1 MTEKRNIIATDVIE
15 GVVNNSDSDR
25 VPIKDLIDA
34 MDSVGFG
41 LAIMIFSL
49 GILIPLPPPLPSI
62 IAVPLIIL
70 SIQMIIGYNS
80 PKLPKRFSSL
90 SIKRSMLA
98 MIIKKSSPYIR
109 MVEKILKPRLSFITS
124 LLAER
129 IIGVFILI
137 FSSSILMPIPLSN
150 LIPGL
155 GVLIIS
161 FGLMGKDG
169 LIVIF
174 GITVGIT
181 GVVIAITTIIM
192 GVEALSYIKD
202 LIF

>member
-1 MTEKRNIIATDVIE
+1 
-15 GVVNNSDSDR
+15 
-25 VPIKDLIDA
+25 
-34 MDSVGFG
+34 
-41 LAIMIFSL
+41 
-49 GILIPLPPPLPSI
+49 
-62 IAVPLIIL
+62 
-70 SIQMIIGYNS
+70 
-80 PKLPKRFSSL
+80 
-90 SIKRSMLA
+90 
-98 MIIKKSSPYIR
+98 